1 MSDVAFKVAP
11 GKAGNPPMG
20 FAALDTASSD
30 VTIEWTSA
38 TSFRIVVTNLPPSGV
53 ETLTAGTAIA
63 LTGTAADPIVNVAI
77 SPDPDNMAGVDA
89 NDDLLV
95 LLGRLGLLLFK
106 DPNTGTPVPN
116 AYIQGY
122 LAKGSLPYL
131 ELGVDTT
138 ALTLSSG
145 GIVAVGSV
153 SVSGDVSA
161 FGTISA
167 THFNISSAIYAG
179 AVNVAVSGNTDN
191 WAPTNWS
198 NRTMFRVTP
207 SAAAT
212 LTGAAAVAS
221 SRRTIFNV
229 SSFNTLTLA
238 NESSS
243 STAANRFICPSS
255 TNYVIQ
261 PNAAVDI
268 WYDTTSQ
275 RWRVI
280 R

>member
-53 ETLTAGTAIA
+53 ASLTAGTAIA
-63 LTGTAADPIVNVAI
+63 LTGTASDPIVNLSI
-77 SPDPDNMAGVDA
+77 SADPDNMAGVDGSG
-89 NDDLLV
+89 DLLV
-95 LLGRLGLLLFK
+95 LLGRLGLLSFK
-106 DPNTGTPVPN
+106 DPNTGAPVPD

-122 LAKGSLPYL
+122 LAKGVTPAL
-131 ELGVDTT
+131 ELGVGVVTFSL
-138 ALTLSSG
+138 AAG
-145 GIVAVGSV
+145 GITAGGNV
-153 SVSGDVSA
+153 SVNGTVSA
-161 FGTISA
+161 S
-167 THFNISSAIYAG
+167 HFSISSAIYSG
-179 AVNVAVSGNTDN
+179 AINTAVTGNLNN
-191 WAPTNWS
+191 WLPTNWN
-198 NRTMFRVTP
+198 NRSMFRVTP
-207 SAAAT
+207 SAAWT
-212 LTGAAAVAS
+212 LTGAFAVDS

-229 SSFNTLTLA
+229 SSTNTLTLA
-238 NESSS
+238 HESAS
-243 STAANRFICPSS
+243 STAANRFICPNN

-268 WYDTTSQ
+268 WYDSVSQ